1 MEILTIPFHLAR
13 ALPRV
18 VGMFTR
24 LSRTIYFPYVIL
36 VPSLDHWISELA
48 GLSALARWMLLVGK
62 VNSLKENRC

>member
-1 MEILTIPFHLAR
+1 
-13 ALPRV
+13 
-18 VGMFTR
+18 MFTR